1 MVSNFRSDG
10 SGLNFTVVF
19 FFLGTRNHLLSSS
32 TRIKVYPNCLGLI
45 APAPPSY
52 PLLGKKRIFWI
63 TFEPFNSFSFYN
75 FVISKPSNL
84 LIF

>member
-19 FFLGTRNHLLSSS
+19 FSWNKKSFAVFINEDQGLSKLFGPYSS
-32 TRIKVYPNCLGLI
+32 CATIIPLI
-45 APAPPSY
+45 RE
-52 PLLGKKRIFWI
+52 KRIFWI